1 MIHLLQTGVA
11 TLEDGD
17 LLDIQNILD
26 PTMSTAQSLGELAI
40 RFFLNLLVC
49 WILVHFSTTRRVT
62 AKTMSSRS

>member
-49 WILVHFSTTRRVT
+49 WILVHFFYYPKNHHMT
-62 AKTMSSRS
+62 

>member
-1 MIHLLQTGVA
+1 MIHLLQTSAA

-17 LLDIQNILD
+17 LLDIQSILD

-49 WILVHFSTTRRVT
+49 GILVHFF
-62 AKTMSSRS
+62 